1 MEEDASNSA
10 PEATETTAEDRK
22 QKRGDR
28 GINRWPN
35 RTYSVTEIS
44 PKGEPVQPVE
54 VAAMYR
60 NAIGFLVRDNL
71 DITISNWKLVPKKT
85 KKDLWKKL
93 RTRFIFRVESRA
105 VAKEYTMRQCAISF
119 RNWRSEL
126 NIKFVKKGLDATK
139 KYKNITATKWKTF
152 GEQKT
157 SEEFLSKSQ
166 ANSELT
172 NKNIYHHRLGTG
184 GYKRSVPKWR
194 AGEAAWKAAGLPVM
208 FEEVLKRAVNW
219 LRARKP

>member
-1 MEEDASNSA
+1 
-10 PEATETTAEDRK
+10 
-22 QKRGDR
+22 
-28 GINRWPN
+28 
-35 RTYSVTEIS
+35 
-44 PKGEPVQPVE
+44 
-54 VAAMYR
+54 VAAKYR
-60 NAIGFLVRDNL
+60 KAIGFLVTDNL
-71 DITISNWKLVPKKT
+71 DITISNWKLVPKKM

-166 ANSELT
+166 ANSELAK
-172 NKNIYHHRLGTG
+172 KNIYHHALALVVTSVRFPNGRQTKLLGRRQ
-184 GYKRSVPKWR
+184 GYRCCWRMYPKWLETSFMR
-194 AGEAAWKAAGLPVM
+194 ENHKKVRLVCRGQIQ
-208 FEEVLKRAVNW
+208 
-219 LRARKP
+219 